1 MPLNSKNS
9 SLLSLIIF
17 FFPKASINVLLN
29 IIHRKDAEGEGAAGT
44 GRRRRREGG
53 LLLRPIICI
62 CNDQLVSLACPGRD
76 GELRPLPQARR
87 QLLLPPAKAFLCQ
100 VICRQTCGLAVPYE
114 K

>member
-1 MPLNSKNS
+1 M
-9 SLLSLIIF
+9 
-17 FFPKASINVLLN
+17 LLN
-29 IIHRKDAEGEGAAGT
+29 IIHHKDGEGEAAAGT

-62 CNDQLVSLACPGRD
+62 CNDQLVSSAWPGRD

-87 QLLLPPAKAFLCQ
+87 RLLLPPAKAFLRPVLC
-100 VICRQTCGLAVPYE
+100 CQTCGLEVPYE